1 MKQKIIIGTRGS
13 KLALWQAQHI
23 AARLGELNPGMVVEL
38 NHIVTTGDKILD
50 VPLAQIGG
58 KGLFTK
64 ELETAMLAGE
74 IDLAVHSLKDMPTE
88 LPAGL
93 VLAATTTR
101 LDPHDAFVSRRYA
114 SLAELPAGATV
125 GTSSLRR
132 KAQLLRLRPD
142 LRIEN
147 LRGNLDT
154 RLRKLD
160 EGQYDAIVLA
170 AAGLRRLGWAERITA
185 VLSPAECLPAVGQGV
200 LAIEARAAD
209 AEVLA
214 ADWSPGHV
222 GRWVDVALA
231 HDGTRARL
239 YVDGQ
244 QVAEATNAFA
254 AQRQAEL
261 WIGRGHVNA
270 DLAFWR
276 GGIDDVRI
284 FRSALG
290 TNELAAV
297 NDWIDDADEDGWS
310 NGEEFVAGTDP
321 RNPASPP

>member
-13 KLALWQAQHI
+13 KLALWQARHI
-23 AARLGELNPGMVVEL
+23 AARLEEMNPGMVVEL
-38 NHIVTTGDKILD
+38 KHIVTTGDKILD

-64 ELETAMLAGE
+64 ELETAMLAGD

-93 VLAATTTR
+93 VLAAITTR

-185 VLSPAECLPAVGQGV
+185 VLSPTECLPAVGQGV

-209 AEVLA
+209 AAVLA
-214 ADWSPGHV
+214 AVAGLDDPGSRACVTAERMFLAMVEGGCQVPV
-222 GRWVDVALA
+222 GVYGRMNGEKLALQA
-231 HDGTRARL
+231 RILSLDGTRCVEDETVGDPSQAATLGDSLARRL
-239 YVDGQ
+239 LAAGG
-244 QVAEATNAFA
+244 AEIL
-254 AQRQAEL
+254 AEL
-261 WIGRGHVNA
+261 G
-270 DLAFWR
+270 
-276 GGIDDVRI
+276 
-284 FRSALG
+284 
-290 TNELAAV
+290 
-297 NDWIDDADEDGWS
+297 
-310 NGEEFVAGTDP
+310 
-321 RNPASPP
+321 